1 MLEIQYAILS
11 LLILLLFVLPSPLF
25 PPAFICALLL
35 YIVLI
40 IELLENAIGLHG
52 AAICFGC
59 M

>member
-1 MLEIQYAILS
+1 
-11 LLILLLFVLPSPLF
+11 
-25 PPAFICALLL
+25 L